1 MKKIINKLFLIF
13 AIVSLVVPTTF
24 VNATESTP
32 GTTPETQNPTNEESQ
47 EGNKNNQVEEKPT
60 GGDETTPTTSPS
72 PTPET
77 PKIEAKLDS
86 LEVEGYKLKETFSKD
101 KTDYTLTVKSDVQ
114 SITINASATEGVSV
128 SDTGVKTLE
137 EGLNTFTITAYI
149 AETKESTSY
158 TVKITR
164 STSDLGLKRLRIK
177 EQIATSKNGVEIP
190 LNETFDPTITDY
202 TADVSYDTQ
211 SIIVQAGANNED
223 ATPQIS
229 GNSNLKVGKNTVRI
243 IVKNSSGESQEYR
256 IIVNRASEEE
266 QVESDDD
273 TTSATSS
280 DEITSETVVTPP
292 VDDDSD
298 NNSNTLKYVL
308 VVIFCIILLIIAG
321 LGIYFYIRTGN
332 VEKRKQKRIE
342 KLKKKQAKIDQ
353 ELTALLPVIT
363 DEMIE
368 EHRENAE
375 EEKIT
380 DKDFEDTIEL
390 EEPIEENEPKITP
403 RKRVE
408 KNVLEDFDDLF
419 LDE

>member
-13 AIVSLVVPTTF
+13 AIVSLIVPTTF
-24 VNATESTP
+24 VSATETPENGTGNSGEASTP
-32 GTTPETQNPTNEESQ
+32 VVG
-47 EGNKNNQVEEKPT
+47 EGDNNDNT
-60 GGDETTPTTSPS
+60 GGATEGGNTQTPTPS

-86 LEVEGYKLKETFSKD
+86 LEVQGHGKVKEEFSKD
-101 KTDYTLTVKSDVQ
+101 KTDYTLTVKSDVEKV
-114 SITINASATEGVSV
+114 TINASAMEGVTV
-128 SDTGVKTLE
+128 TGTGEQELK
-137 EGLNTFTITAYI
+137 EGLNTFTITAL
-149 AETKESTSY
+149 AGNEHTTY
-158 TVKITR
+158 TIKITR
-164 STSDLGLKRLRIK
+164 STSDLGLKILSIK
-177 EQIATSKNGVEIP
+177 GHP

-211 SIIVQAGANNED
+211 SVIVNAGANNGD
-223 ATPQIS
+223 AKPQIS

-243 IVKNSSGESQEYR
+243 IVKNSSGETQEYR

-266 QVESDDD
+266 QEENDDD
-273 TTSATSS
+273 TTSAIS
-280 DEITSETVVTPP
+280 SETVTSSEVVTTPSE
-292 VDDDSD
+292 DDSD
-298 NNSNTLKYVL
+298 DNNNSGNTLKYVL

-321 LGIYFYIRTGN
+321 LGIYFYVRTGN

-363 DEMIE
+363 DEIIE
-368 EHRENAE
+368 EHNK
-375 EEKIT
+375 KIT
-380 DKDFEDTIEL
+380 DSENEEFNDKDFEDTIEL
-390 EEPIEENEPKITP
+390 DEIVEEKTETTP
-403 RKRVE
+403 SRKRVD

>member
-13 AIVSLVVPTTF
+13 AIVSLIVPTTF
-24 VNATESTP
+24 VSATETPENGTGNSGGEVSTP
-32 GTTPETQNPTNEESQ
+32 VGGESDNN
-47 EGNKNNQVEEKPT
+47 GNT
-60 GGDETTPTTSPS
+60 GGATEGGNTQTPTPS

-86 LEVEGYKLKETFSKD
+86 LEVSGYKLKEEFSKERRE
-101 KTDYTLTVKSDVQ
+101 YTLTVKSDVQ
-114 SITINASATEGVSV
+114 SVTINARAAEGVTV
-128 SDTGVKTLE
+128 SGHTGAQELK
-137 EGLNTFTITAYI
+137 EGLNTFEIVSSVANDDGTIDSIPY
-149 AETKESTSY
+149 K
-158 TVKITR
+158 VKITR
-164 STSDLGLKRLRIK
+164 STSDLGLKILSIK
-177 EQIATSKNGVEIP
+177 GHP

-211 SIIVQAGANNED
+211 SVIVNAGANNGD
-223 ATPQIS
+223 AKPQIS

-243 IVKNSSGESQEYR
+243 IVKNSSGETQEYR

-266 QVESDDD
+266 QEENDDD

-280 DEITSETVVTPP
+280 ETVTSSEVVTTPSE
-292 VDDDSD
+292 DDSD
-298 NNSNTLKYVL
+298 DNNNSGNTLKYVL

-321 LGIYFYIRTGN
+321 LGIYFYVRTGN
-332 VEKRKQKRIE
+332 IEKRKQKRIE

-363 DEMIE
+363 DEIIE
-368 EHRENAE
+368 EHNK
-375 EEKIT
+375 KIT
-380 DKDFEDTIEL
+380 DSENEEFDDKDFEDTIEL
-390 EEPIEENEPKITP
+390 DEIVEEKTETTP
-403 RKRVE
+403 SRKRVD